1 MSKEE
6 LNSEKLY
13 LATMSMVKKMLDDGI
28 VSKEEYIIIDTK
40 MKGKYGPTFATLFA
54 DIDLIN

>member
-40 MKGKYGPTFATLFA
+40 MKEK
-54 DIDLIN
+54 